1 MPVSVFNAQAV
12 VLKNKAYI
20 GGGSLYPGPSSRLLV
35 YDFTK
40 NSWDTLETPTDQYA
54 LATFHSQ
61 LVLVGGKY
69 PDTEVA
75 TNQLWV
81 LDEQDH
87 WTQPFPPMK
96 TERYRASAV
105 SVGDH
110 LIVAGGCSGGV
121 IGGGVIG
128 GGVIGGGVIGDAVA
142 LDVVEVYD
150 GHQWKQ
156 LRSLPRALWR
166 LKSAV
171 LGGNWYLAGETKQ
184 VCKVYYT
191 SLESL
196 IATSQKAG
204 QTSVWKNLPD
214 APLQWSTLA
223 VFRNQLITLGP
234 GRNYNS
240 AVHAYNTDSWV
251 HVGDLPVACYFPCA
265 PVPTG
270 DMLLVVAGT
279 ESGPTSCL
287 FRAQVGGDFTVLF

>member
-1 MPVSVFNAQAV
+1 MGVFNAQAV

-40 NSWDTLETPTDQYA
+40 NSWDTLETPTDWYA
-54 LATFHSQ
+54 LVTFHSQ
-61 LVLVGGKY
+61 LVLVGGWY
-69 PDTEVA
+69 PDIEVA

-87 WTQPFPPMK
+87 WTQPFPPM
-96 TERYRASAV
+96 TTSHYQASAV

-110 LIVAGGCSGGV
+110 LIVAGGYGGSV
-121 IGGGVIG
+121 V
-128 GGVIGGGVIGDAVA
+128 VA
-142 LDVVEVYD
+142 LDVVEMYD

-156 LRSLPRALWR
+156 VRSLPRALWC

-171 LGGNWYLAGETKQ
+171 LGGNWYLAGETEQ

-223 VFRNQLITLGP
+223 VLRNQLITLGT
-234 GRNYNS
+234 GYDYNS
-240 AVHAYNTDSWV
+240 AVHAYITDSWV
-251 HVGDLPVACYFPCA
+251 HLGDLPVACFSPCA
-265 PVPTG
+265 LVLPTG
-270 DMLLVVAGT
+270 DLLLVVVGT

-287 FRAQVGGDFTVLF
+287 FRVKVGGALINYIYTSK

>member
-1 MPVSVFNAQAV
+1 MGVFNAQAV

-40 NSWDTLETPTDQYA
+40 NSWDTLETPTDWYA
-54 LATFHSQ
+54 LVTFHSQ
-61 LVLVGGKY
+61 LVLVGGWY
-69 PDTEVA
+69 PDIEVA

-87 WTQPFPPMK
+87 WSQPFPPMK
-96 TERYRASAV
+96 TERYLASAV

-110 LIVAGGCSGGV
+110 FIVAGGCSGEV
-121 IGGGVIG
+121 L
-128 GGVIGGGVIGDAVA
+128 GDVGALDVSV

-156 LRSLPRALWR
+156 VGSLPRALWH

-171 LGGNWYLAGETKQ
+171 LGGNWYLAGGMGQ

-196 IATSQKAG
+196 IATSEEAG

-214 APLQWSTLA
+214 APLKWSTLA
-223 VFRNQLITLGP
+223 VLRNQLITLGT
-234 GRNYNS
+234 GYDYNS
-240 AVHAYNTDSWV
+240 AVHAYITDSWV
-251 HVGDLPVACYFPCA
+251 HLGDLPVACFSPCA
-265 PVPTG
+265 PVLPTG
-270 DMLLVVAGT
+270 DLLLVVVGT

-287 FRAQVGGDFTVLF
+287 FRVKVGGALINYIYTSK

>member
-1 MPVSVFNAQAV
+1 MPVSVYNAQAV

-20 GGGSLYPGPSSRLLV
+20 GGGSLYPEPSSRLLV

-40 NSWDTLETPTDQYA
+40 NSWNTLETPTDLYA

-61 LVLVGGKY
+61 LVLVGGRY

-96 TERYRASAV
+96 TERCLVSAV

-110 LIVAGGCSGGV
+110 LIVAGGCSATV
-121 IGGGVIG
+121 L
-128 GGVIGGGVIGDAVA
+128 GDVRA
-142 LDVVEVYD
+142 LNVVEMYD

-156 LRSLPRALWR
+156 VRSLPRALWR

-171 LGGNWYLAGETKQ
+171 LGRNWYLAGETKQ

-196 IATSQKAG
+196 IATSEEAG

-223 VFRNQLITLGP
+223 VFRNLLITLGP
-234 GRNYNS
+234 GHNYNS
-240 AVHAYNTDSWV
+240 AVHAYKTDSWV
-251 HVGDLPVACYFPCA
+251 HVGDLPVAFYSPCA

-270 DMLLVVAGT
+270 DRLLVVAGT

-287 FRAQVGGDFTVLF
+287 LRAQVGGDFTVLF